1 MFAFLRSNRFS
12 FKGGRFTL
20 GRHSKKLMVV
30 DAVKDWVMDG
40 RVKPGERFYSEYEL
54 AKLFDVSRHTVRL
67 AMRELVHEGWLYRE
81 QGVGTFCGEPFA
93 SKKGANKPNGKNI
106 GVMMTY
112 ISDYIF
118 PSIIRGMETY
128 LTDRGYSLTLVC
140 TENDLAKER
149 LCLRN
154 LLDLNMDGLILEPTK
169 SNQFNPNMDCY
180 LELEQRNIPY
190 LMINQFYSQLSP
202 FHLKMDDVKGGY
214 MATDHLI
221 QLGHEQI
228 LGIFKSDDLQ
238 GVHRMQGFLEAM
250 RHGKRSISPENLV
263 TFTTEQ
269 LHHDFAEKLLNTLTN
284 KNKLPTAIVCYNDF
298 IAKSVQTVLE
308 KLQLS
313 IPQDI
318 SLIGFDDV
326 NPASSTEIAITTI
339 KHPKSR
345 MGIDAAR
352 WIIAAV
358 EGKEFNLSNEPPII
372 YEPELVIRSST
383 DVVKKNRSI
392 VS

>member
-1 MFAFLRSNRFS
+1 LLEVTDLLL
-12 FKGGRFTL
+12 KGGFIV
-20 GRHSKKLMVV
+20 GRHSKKLIVV

-93 SKKGANKPNGKNI
+93 SKKGDSKTNGKNI

-112 ISDYIF
+112 LSDYIF

-140 TENDLAKER
+140 TENDHAKER

-169 SNQFNPNMDCY
+169 SSQFNPNMDCY
-180 LELEQRNIPY
+180 LELEERNIPY

-202 FHLKMDDVKGGY
+202 FHLKIDDVKGGY

-238 GVHRMQGFLEAM
+238 GVHRMQGFLQAM
-250 RHGKRSISPENLV
+250 RSGKCPISPEHVV

-269 LHHDFAEKLLNTLTN
+269 LNDDFTEKLLNTLTN
-284 KNKLPTAIVCYNDF
+284 KNTMPTAIVCYNDF
-298 IAKSVQTVLE
+298 IAMSVHKVLK

-313 IPQDI
+313 VPEDI

-326 NPASSTEIAITTI
+326 KPAGSTEIPLTTI
-339 KHPKSR
+339 AHPKSR
-345 MGIDAAR
+345 MGVDAAK

-358 EGKEFNLSNEPPII
+358 EGKELNLSNEPPII

-383 DVVKKNRSI
+383 DVVKKNRSA